1 MDGHNGFAIHVEFL
15 DIGNYGRTRVLFDFV
30 QPSLCG
36 FGTKR
41 NADYVC
47 RIINANQDRAALM
60 VRKGA
65 GRFDHPSVKGGLKLQ
80 RVGFANGIAEHLPS
94 DISR

>member
-1 MDGHNGFAIHVEFL
+1 MEFL
-15 DIGNYGRTRVLFDFV
+15 DIGDDGRTRVLLDFV

-36 FGTKR
+36 LGTKR

-60 VRKGA
+60 VGKRTR
-65 GRFDHPSVKGGLKLQ
+65 RFNDLPVEGGLELNL
-80 RVGFANGIAEHLPS
+80 V
-94 DISR
+94 